1 MMVEQLKFR
10 TVVGW
15 DYFPAIRENTGAGRG
30 GGGVLPGVV
39 LQHVLLQL
47 CQGLKLEITD
57 RTRVLGFLE
66 EILPLMHGYMSLKST
81 KTPGTIWTLYT
92 LNLSIL

>member
-10 TVVGW
+10 PVVGW
-15 DYFPAIRENTGAGRG
+15 DYFLTIRENTGAGG

-47 CQGLKLEITD
+47 CQGLQLEITD
-57 RTRVLGFLE
+57 RTRVLGFLQ

-81 KTPGTIWTLYT
+81 ETPGTIWTLYT
-92 LNLSIL
+92 LNLPIL